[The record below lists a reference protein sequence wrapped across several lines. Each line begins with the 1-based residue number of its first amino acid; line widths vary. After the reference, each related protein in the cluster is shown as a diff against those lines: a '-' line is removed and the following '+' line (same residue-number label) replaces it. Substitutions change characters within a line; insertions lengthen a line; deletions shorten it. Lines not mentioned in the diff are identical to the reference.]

1 MDIRTGKAA
10 RRAAWKVLTSLKR
23 MGSKGH
29 TLLTIV
35 SLIAI
40 WGICASV
47 IYWLITALWEIGS

>member
-1 MDIRTGKAA
+1 MEIRTDRAA
-10 RRAAWKVLTSLKR
+10 SRVAWKVLTSLKR
-23 MGSKGH
+23 LGNKGR